1 MNEGRDISYRYYLHV
16 VQSLSR
22 IQVFETP
29 WTAACQV
36 SLSLTISP
44 SLPKFMSIASV
55 MPSSHLILWHPLLL
69 LPSIVPSIRDFSNKS
84 AVHIRGPK
92 SWNFSFSIS
101 PSKECS
107 GLTSFKVDGFDL
119 LAVYWTGTFVC
130 LHLMGVESG
139 LRLIASLGVTPMMAE
154 LRYEPIF

>member
-1 MNEGRDISYRYYLHV
+1 MCAS
-16 VQSLSR
+16 SLFLFSC
-22 IQVFETP
+22 QLLVTP
-29 WTAACQV
+29 WTAARQA
-36 SLSLTISP
+36 SLSLTIYR

-69 LPSIVPSIRDFSNKS
+69 PSIVPSIRDFSNKS
-84 AVHIRGPK
+84 AVHIRWPK
-92 SWNFSFSIS
+92 SWSFSFSIS
-101 PSKECS
+101 PSKEYS
-107 GLTSFKVDGFDL
+107 GLISFKVDWFDL
-119 LAVYWTGTFVC
+119 LAVYWTGTFIC